1 MMQVDFVLYKIV
13 IFSIMLWNIQIFY
26 EIVETANCI
35 LLWVTLSSKHFQL
48 YIIYLIYK
56 LLHYLNGA
64 SRFCWLCLMCLRC
77 SLIDK
82 VCDSKTIKLNIALPS
97 FNFVVASIT
106 VSVSGMVIC
115 IWHSSAIFYLH
126 TLGGEIRPSTLL
138 RNYWGVGANENFSAE
153 INDILFLNFL
163 GNSDLFGVNFHQKN

>member
-13 IFSIMLWNIQIFY
+13 IFSIMLWNIEIFY

-48 YIIYLIYK
+48 FIIYLIYK

-106 VSVSGMVIC
+106 VNVSGMLIC
-115 IWHSSAIFYLH
+115 IFSFKCNILSPYIGGRNKTFDASQKL
-126 TLGGEIRPSTLL
+126 LGGGGEWKL
-138 RNYWGVGANENFSAE
+138 
-153 INDILFLNFL
+153 
-163 GNSDLFGVNFHQKN
+163 